1 MASKNILLVEG
12 IDDEHVVKN
21 LCGYHNLGQ
30 IDEIKNLGGI
40 SNLLESLPVQLKG
53 SDVKALGILVDADT
67 NMQAR
72 WDSLRDHLVAAGYT
86 APTVPLPQG
95 TILSPPSGKLLP
107 KVGVWLM
114 PDNQRD
120 GILEDFLRLLVPT
133 PELLDHAQQSIDNIP
148 DGHRLFASK
157 DEPKA
162 LMHTW
167 LAWQE
172 EPGKPFGT
180 AIKAQY
186 LKADA
191 ARIPEVANL
200 INWLRE
206 LFFP

>member
-1 MASKNILLVEG
+1 VTTWSPLGTLLRRLPRL
-12 IDDEHVVKN
+12 K
-21 LCGYHNLGQ
+21 
-30 IDEIKNLGGI
+30 
-40 SNLLESLPVQLKG
+40 ESFF
-53 SDVKALGILVDADT
+53 T
-67 NMQAR
+67 
-72 WDSLRDHLVAAGYT
+72 
-86 APTVPLPQG
+86 
-95 TILSPPSGKLLP
+95 PPSGTLLP

-114 PDNQRD
+114 PDNQSN

-133 PELLDHAQQSIDNIP
+133 PNELLGHAQQSINDIP

-186 LKADA
+186 LKANA
-191 ARIPEVANL
+191 AIPEVANL

-206 LFFP
+206 LFFS

>member
-1 MASKNILLVEG
+1 MESKNILMVEG
-12 IDDEHVVKN
+12 TDDEHVVKH
-21 LCGYHNLGQ
+21 LCDYHNLGR

-40 SNLLESLPVQLKG
+40 SELLESLPVQLKG

-86 APTVPLPQG
+86 APKTPAPLG
-95 TILSPPSGKLLP
+95 TILPPPADALLP
-107 KVGVWLM
+107 KVGIWLM
-114 PDNQRD
+114 PDNRSN

-133 PELLDHAQQSIDNIP
+133 PNELLDHAEHSIDNIP
-148 DGHRLFASK
+148 EGHQLFADK
-157 DEPKA
+157 DKSKA
-162 LMHTW
+162 LIHTW

-186 LKADA
+186 LKANA
-191 ARIPEVANL
+191 AKNF
-200 INWLRE
+200 INWLKE
-206 LFFP
+206 LFFL